1 MAARLFPLTQE
12 HLGVVHPRAAR
23 SVFWELEPAAADN
36 VRRAG
41 DPVFEKEAWL
51 STTIL
56 NYGCCGYS
64 IATHSP
70 NDPGRSRK
78 VLGTL
83 LYCGRDSAP
92 GSQQLPTAP
101 VSEDTELITSLFLE
115 PQHAED
121 GMASV
126 LLDAA
131 IMELVRKDASAVEAF
146 GLREDYIEDPGS
158 PMPAAVRDIVERSGE
173 IGLLSVG
180 NLEAAGFE
188 VIRDHPVLPRLRME
202 LPPTSSVLTAA
213 AVEELLARTQ

>member
-70 NDPGRSRK
+70 NDPDRSRK